1 MFLKILC
8 LYITIYNSVQE
19 APKDMAIYDPLDHV
33 QTEKSVDLHGH
44 RIKLLSRK
52 HVHSQG
58 RYKG

>member
-1 MFLKILC
+1 
-8 LYITIYNSVQE
+8 
-19 APKDMAIYDPLDHV
+19 MAIYDPLGHV

-58 RYKG
+58 KYKGWTKSLQKSCIEALGPEH

>member
-1 MFLKILC
+1 MSL
-8 LYITIYNSVQE
+8 ITIYNSVQE
-19 APKDMAIYDPLDHV
+19 APQDMAIYNPLGHV

-58 RYKG
+58 RYEG